1 MEKIFPELEDTWEDW
16 NGIRKGQDT
25 RYPSFK
31 RASFRGSF
39 RNPSAA
45 KGDSFKQTSSKRTSL
60 GSSSQGGSFRGA
72 TFGSALRVLPPSGHF
87 DLSGS
92 QADGDGVAAI
102 AGPTADAE
110 AHSSDPPARTE
121 LRVAVT
127 LPPRA
132 PKRGS
137 GHGGSD
143 DSGAGQP
150 ARLALLERKVD
161 NLLAASGKIE
171 TMEKQLSCLCH
182 HFQVSLSV
190 ADDTVHAS
198 HATCES

>member
-110 AHSSDPPARTE
+110 AHSSDPPARSE
-121 LRVAVT
+121 LRVTV
-127 LPPRA
+127 PSRA

-137 GHGGSD
+137 GHVGSD
-143 DSGAGQP
+143 DSGAGQR
-150 ARLALLERKVD
+150 ARLASLERKVD
-161 NLLAASGKIE
+161 DLLAATGKID
-171 TMEKQLSCLCH
+171 TMEKQLRCLCR
-182 HFQVSLSV
+182 HFQVSLAV
-190 ADDTVHAS
+190 ADDSAS
-198 HATCES
+198 HARCES

>member
-1 MEKIFPELEDTWEDW
+1 MLADQEFVEKIFPDLDQEFVDW
-16 NGIRKGQDT
+16 NGTRMGQDT

-31 RASFRGSF
+31 RA
-39 RNPSAA
+39 PSA
-45 KGDSFKQTSSKRTSL
+45 KGDSFKQASSKRTSL
-60 GSSSQGGSFRGA
+60 GSVQGGSFRRA
-72 TFGSALRVLPPSGHF
+72 SLGSALRVLPSPGHF
-87 DLSGS
+87 DLSSS

-110 AHSSDPPARTE
+110 AHSSDPPARSE
-121 LRVAVT
+121 LRVTV
-127 LPPRA
+127 PSRA

-137 GHGGSD
+137 GHVGSD

>member
-31 RASFRGSF
+31 RASFSKGSSF
-39 RNPSAA
+39 RKPSSA

-60 GSSSQGGSFRGA
+60 GSSLQGGSFGGA

-102 AGPTADAE
+102 AGPAADAE
-110 AHSSDPPARTE
+110 AHSSDPPART

-127 LPPRA
+127 VPSRA

-137 GHGGSD
+137 SHVGSD
-143 DSGAGQP
+143 VSGAGQR
-150 ARLALLERKVD
+150 ARLASLERKVD
-161 NLLAASGKIE
+161 DLLAVTGKID
-171 TMEKQLSCLCH
+171 TMEKQLGCLCR
-182 HFQVSLSV
+182 HFQVSSA
-190 ADDTVHAS
+190 ADDRPS
-198 HATCES
+198 HARCES

>member
-87 DLSGS
+87 DLSS
-92 QADGDGVAAI
+92 SHQADGDGVAAI
-102 AGPTADAE
+102 AGPAADAE
-110 AHSSDPPARTE
+110 AHSSDPPART

-127 LPPRA
+127 VPSRA

-137 GHGGSD
+137 SHVGSD
-143 DSGAGQP
+143 VSGAGQR
-150 ARLALLERKVD
+150 ARLASLERKVD
-161 NLLAASGKIE
+161 DLLAVTGKID
-171 TMEKQLSCLCH
+171 TMEKQLGCLCR
-182 HFQVSLSV
+182 HFQVSSA
-190 ADDTVHAS
+190 ADDRPS
-198 HATCES
+198 HARCES